1 MCVDVLGMMLQLFG
15 MTCSSMH
22 FFRKFLLF
30 LNEWAD
36 CSNLLY
42 LRFMFLSSMS
52 TKWGRLWSK
61 SDKMVK
67 FRHFWKDK

>member
-1 MCVDVLGMMLQLFG
+1 MYEGKMCVVVLGNLLQHFG

-36 CSNLLY
+36 CSNFLC
-42 LRFMFLSSMS
+42 LRFMFLFSMS
-52 TKWGRLWSK
+52 TVWGKDYGIDPTKW
-61 SDKMVK
+61 
-67 FRHFWKDK
+67 